1 MIVGRK
7 SLNYYIIIYYI
18 KVSALCK
25 QIENVFA
32 IIITAASTLTTPRCN
47 QEMCQTRVGPY
58 SKKKLHGIV
67 LRSGQFWR
75 ARSQL
80 QEKYVVSSSTL
91 LQQTIWFGLT
101 PILISWI
108 FVLIVFLLP
117 NVMGTS
123 HIILIFILTPLRW
136 FCRPPFSYVFVI
148 AISSSELWSSI
159 FFIIFS
165 CVSSYESLN

>member
-1 MIVGRK
+1 MY
-7 SLNYYIIIYYI
+7 SLLLLLL
-18 KVSALCK
+18 S
-25 QIENVFA
+25 
-32 IIITAASTLTTPRCN
+32 AASTLTTPCCN
-47 QEMCQTRVGPY
+47 QEMCQTRVGPD
-58 SKKKLHGIV
+58 SKKKIHRIV

-80 QEKYVVSSSTL
+80 QAKYGASSSTL

-108 FVLIVFLLP
+108 LILIVCLLP

-148 AISSSELWSSI
+148 AISSSELWSSN

>member
-1 MIVGRK
+1 MYSLLLLLLLQRLQRHVATKRCVKPGLVRIV
-7 SLNYYIIIYYI
+7 
-18 KVSALCK
+18 
-25 QIENVFA
+25 
-32 IIITAASTLTTPRCN
+32 
-47 QEMCQTRVGPY
+47 
-58 SKKKLHGIV
+58 KKKLHGIV

-108 FVLIVFLLP
+108 LILIVCLLP
-117 NVMGTS
+117 NVTGTS

-148 AISSSELWSSI
+148 AISSSELWSSN